1 MGIKLPLP
9 PDFFKCPPLS
19 REESERYL
27 DMGVACAKNLW
38 KLAVDEYDLKI
49 YKADAAH
56 GRPLHCGVKEIVGS
70 LDDLMALYKTQTTAE
85 AKAHAQRFGRGLA
98 DAVNVYSILIG
109 TPEYPHNA
117 IHIKWIALKSA
128 FDGIVSKRDCYV
140 LQSDLE
146 MPIDGKRGWVR
157 AITSLELDC
166 VPDLHDQLGMVRAV
180 HYDMGHV
187 FMESDRPGYLRL
199 ISVYDADT
207 RGSVPKWAVRQ
218 AVRTWCRNLV
228 DIDKYLREDRLS
240 KTPFLRKEDLMPFS
254 SVGRCFLC
262 QKKFGPLRKKSHCYK
277 CGNVFCRKC
286 NRVWDVR
293 VNNIAT
299 KAKACNSCSIQGMP
313 IGPVQQVKKLQIVD
327 EDGDL
332 VENESTLYGGAST
345 AVESSEYS
353 DDQSGY
359 SESLAPSSV
368 VFMPPGVLVVE

>member
-1 MGIKLPLP
+1 MEVQKSKLEGGPL
-9 PDFFKCPPLS
+9 
-19 REESERYL
+19 E
-27 DMGVACAKNLW
+27 W

-128 FDGIVSKRDCYV
+128 FDGIVSKRDCY
-140 LQSDLE
+140 SDLE

-157 AITSLELDC
+157 AITSLELDSRLGGAFC
-166 VPDLHDQLGMVRAV
+166 V
-180 HYDMGHV
+180 
-187 FMESDRPGYLRL
+187 
-199 ISVYDADT
+199 
-207 RGSVPKWAVRQ
+207 K
-218 AVRTWCRNLV
+218 RNLGH
-228 DIDKYLREDRLS
+228 
-240 KTPFLRKEDLMPFS
+240 F
-254 SVGRCFLC
+254 GRN
-262 QKKFGPLRKKSHCYK
+262 RTAT
-277 CGNVFCRKC
+277 NVVFCRKC

>member
-1 MGIKLPLP
+1 MEVQKSKLEGGPL
-9 PDFFKCPPLS
+9 
-19 REESERYL
+19 E
-27 DMGVACAKNLW
+27 W

-128 FDGIVSKRDCYV
+128 FDGIVSKRDCY
-140 LQSDLE
+140 SDLE

-228 DIDKYLREDRLS
+228 DIDKYLREDPRLGGAFCV
-240 KTPFLRKEDLMPFS
+240 KRNLGHF
-254 SVGRCFLC
+254 GRN
-262 QKKFGPLRKKSHCYK
+262 RTAT
-277 CGNVFCRKC
+277 NVVFCRKC